1 MTVGIL
7 ESRTW
12 RSIVTAAL
20 LMVALATVRPAAGQ
34 VVVLEGGTIIPVAG
48 ETLKK
53 GSILIRDG
61 RIAEIG
67 ETVET
72 PFDAKVIDVSGKTL
86 FPGMI
91 DVHTWRGMDVPNE
104 SPPVTPFLNVYD
116 AIDPAQLFFEDSL
129 RDGVLSIHVSPANN
143 TVIGGLTRVVHPIG
157 MTPDEMTTAAEVAM
171 KIAVSPKNG
180 FDRMLQMATFRETF
194 RRLDE
199 TLAKLAVE
207 KYEEKLREDG
217 KDLSV
222 PPEEEERL
230 GRELLKEEHLE
241 EKDRNLLRLTQGKLR
256 TFIFAG
262 AAMDV
267 PAAIR
272 LAKDHGFFEQSV
284 LVLGP
289 ECHKAVANLK
299 KAGRPV
305 VLASELIHREVDPFT
320 GEEKETFVPAVIDKA
335 GLAFALQ
342 REYGTTLGERYLW
355 YQAARCV
362 REGISREKALKAITL
377 WPAEMLGLG
386 ERLGSLEKGK
396 DANVLVLSGDPLDA
410 QTWVEKAF
418 VQGIEVYDRSED
430 IRLKELLAPPE
441 KGIGPSSQKPP
452 EATKPAEDK
461 TPAVDSAKEQPR
473 ERRPGRRPGGR
484 RGGRRPPPGDDGG
497 NEGGE

>member
-1 MTVGIL
+1 MTSRVTHIWHLAIACTAMAVG
-7 ESRTW
+7 
-12 RSIVTAAL
+12 AA
-20 LMVALATVRPAAGQ
+20 RPGAAQ
-34 VVVLEGGTIIPVAG
+34 TVVLEGGSIIPVAG
-48 ETLKK
+48 EPIKK

-61 RIAEIG
+61 RIAEVG
-67 ETVET
+67 EKVEI
-72 PFDAKVIDVSGKTL
+72 PFDAKVIDVTGKTL
-86 FPGMI
+86 FPGMV

-116 AIDPAQLFFEDSL
+116 AIDPSQLFFEDSL

-171 KIAVSPKNG
+171 KIAVSPKSG

-194 RRLDE
+194 RRLNE
-199 TLAKLAVE
+199 TLSKLAVE
-207 KYEEKLREDG
+207 KYEDKLREEG

-222 PPEEEERL
+222 PPDEEEKL
-230 GRELLKEEHLE
+230 GRELLKEEHLD

-256 TFIFAG
+256 TFIYAG

-267 PAAIR
+267 PVAVQ
-272 LAKDHGFFEQSV
+272 LAKDHGFFDQCV

-289 ECHKAVANLK
+289 ECHKAVSDLK

-305 VLASELIHREVDPFT
+305 VLDAALVHREIDPFT
-320 GEEKETFVPAVIDKA
+320 GEEKETFVPRVIDRA
-335 GLAFALQ
+335 GLTFALT

-362 REGISREKALKAITL
+362 REGIAREKALKAITL

-386 ERLGSLEKGK
+386 DRLGTLEKGK
-396 DANVLVLSGDPLDA
+396 DGNVLVLSGDPLDA

-418 VQGIEVYDRSED
+418 VQGIEVYDRAGD
-430 IRLKELLAPPE
+430 IRLKELLAPPSE
-441 KGIGPSSQKPP
+441 GLGPSTQETP
-452 EATKPAEDK
+452 EATK
-461 TPAVDSAKEQPR
+461 SASEEAPKVQPGSGEPG
-473 ERRPGRRPGGR
+473 ERRPMRRPGGRRPGGR
-484 RGGRRPPPGDDGG
+484 RPPPS
-497 NEGGE
+497 EGGDGN